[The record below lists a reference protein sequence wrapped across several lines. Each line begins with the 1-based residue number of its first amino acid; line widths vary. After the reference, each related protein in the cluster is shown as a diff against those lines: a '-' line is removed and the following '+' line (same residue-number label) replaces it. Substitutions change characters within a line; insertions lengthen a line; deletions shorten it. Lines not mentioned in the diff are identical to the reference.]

1 MELNLE
7 NVIELF
13 GLFCSL
19 LFSFYVILVKTKERQ
34 GNLYI
39 GLFFLFISFGYID
52 EFITYSGFYS
62 KNPNLWMLLSP
73 TAFLFYPAMFFYLR
87 SVAFKSYKL
96 KKVDAF
102 HLLPYV
108 AINILSIV
116 VYHSKPV
123 EVKMHILETGQS
135 LNEWYL
141 PFLYVLLRIM
151 AFVYMILSVRV
162 VYKFRRIVLESYSN
176 MEKRNY
182 RWILQLTFV
191 FVYFIVAAFFDNII
205 RFFIDEAL
213 SKKLVYV
220 MNPIN
225 ILFLLWVIY
234 KAMSQ
239 PYLFNGV
246 DTNEKLLKDL
256 LEDSVIRKRKE
267 KESHLSEETSEE
279 NNLLKAKLD
288 NYMQDTEVFLN
299 PSLTIFD
306 LAKPLE
312 ISVRD
317 LSSFINNELD
327 KHFFD
332 FVNEYR
338 IEKAKRILSDSE
350 KKDFT
355 ILEILYEVGFN
366 SKSSF
371 NTAFKKHTGTTPTE
385 YRKKHL
391 ISAA

>member
-1 MELNLE
+1 
-7 NVIELF
+7 
-13 GLFCSL
+13 
-19 LFSFYVILVKTKERQ
+19 
-34 GNLYI
+34 
-39 GLFFLFISFGYID
+39 
-52 EFITYSGFYS
+52 
-62 KNPNLWMLLSP
+62 
-73 TAFLFYPAMFFYLR
+73 
-87 SVAFKSYKL
+87 
-96 KKVDAF
+96 
-102 HLLPYV
+102 
-108 AINILSIV
+108 
-116 VYHSKPV
+116 
-123 EVKMHILETGQS
+123 
-135 LNEWYL
+135 
-141 PFLYVLLRIM
+141 
-151 AFVYMILSVRV
+151 
-162 VYKFRRIVLESYSN
+162 

-279 NNLLKAKLD
+279 NNLLKTKLD
-288 NYMQDTEVFLN
+288 NYMQNTEVFLN

-306 LAKPLE
+306 LAKSLE